1 MFFEHFVQINDSAN
15 PDVPLLS
22 RAEVWHGL
30 WQRVENPQLFLPGLT
45 ACAILTHDGDGIL
58 RRLEFGNAQIVD
70 RVRHA
75 EGEWLRFDVEAGEEH
90 AGGALTITLE
100 EPEPG
105 HLNLSFVYQT
115 TLELSGADAEY
126 AEYVKSAYRDSDLE
140 TVRVI
145 RLLASGNHQPV

>member
-1 MFFEHFVQINDSAN
+1 MFFEHFVQINDPTN

-22 RAEVWHGL
+22 RAEVWSGL
-30 WQRVENPQLFLPGLT
+30 WQRVEHPQLFLPGLT
-45 ACAILTHDGDGIL
+45 ACAILAREGDCIS
-58 RRLEFGNAQIVD
+58 RRLEFGNALIFD
-70 RVRHA
+70 RVFHS

-90 AGGALTITLE
+90 AGGVLVITLE

-105 HLNLSFVYQT
+105 CLSLSFVYQT

-145 RLLASGNHQPV
+145 RSLVDGSRHPV